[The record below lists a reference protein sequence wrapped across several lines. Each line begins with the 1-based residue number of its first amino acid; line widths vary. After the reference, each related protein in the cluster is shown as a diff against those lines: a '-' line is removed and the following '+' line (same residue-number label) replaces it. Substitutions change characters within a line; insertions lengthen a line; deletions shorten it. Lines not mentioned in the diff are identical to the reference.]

1 MNRLLGLISAPI
13 ALIFTLVVA
22 AGALTLGGYDP
33 GAAFGAL
40 VEGALGSPRAL
51 ASVTLVRMVPL
62 LLTGLAVAL
71 AFRAGLWNIGAEG
84 QLYAGA
90 AMAVWLGLNAGA
102 LPSWVA
108 LPGVLAGAALGG
120 ALWALIP
127 ALLRLR
133 LGVGEVIT
141 TLLMNF
147 VALNLAGW
155 LVHGP
160 LQESRGV
167 FPQTDP
173 IVEAARLPLLV
184 SGTRLHG
191 GLLLGLALAAVLFVV
206 LRYSAIGFATRAVGA
221 SPQAAASAGRI
232 ASGRILLGVFLVS
245 GAMAGLAGGV
255 EITGVTFALYENLS
269 PGHGYTAIAVAL
281 LAGLHPLAVVV
292 TSFVFAVLEA
302 GASAMQ
308 RSAGVPAAWVNG
320 VQALVILSVLAVD
333 QVLRRAWLGR
343 RGEADG

>member
-1 MNRLLGLISAPI
+1 MSRLLGLVSAPL
-13 ALIFTLVVA
+13 ALVVTLAIA
-22 AGALTLGGYDP
+22 AGALALGGFEP

-40 VEGALGSPRAL
+40 VNGALGSPRAL

-71 AFRAGLWNIGAEG
+71 AFKAGLWNIGAEG

-90 AMAVWLGLNAGA
+90 VLAVWVGLHAGA
-102 LPSWVA
+102 MPPWVVLPA
-108 LPGVLAGAALGG
+108 VLAAAALGG

-127 ALLRLR
+127 ALMRLR

-147 VALNLAGW
+147 VALHLAGW

-160 LQESRGV
+160 LQEARGV
-167 FPQTDP
+167 FPQTDQ
-173 IVEAARLPLLV
+173 IVEAARLPLLI
-184 SGTRLHG
+184 SGTRLHA
-191 GLLLGLALAAVLFVV
+191 GLMLGLMLALALFIV
-206 LRYSAIGFATRAVGA
+206 LRYSNVGFATRAVGA
-221 SPQAAASAGRI
+221 SPLAADSAGRI

-245 GAMAGLAGGV
+245 GAIAGLAGGV
-255 EITGVTFALYENLS
+255 EISGVTFALYENLS

-292 TSFVFAVLEA
+292 TAFVFAVLEA

-308 RSAGVPAAWVNG
+308 RSAGVPAAWVSG

-333 QVLRRAWLGR
+333 RGLRRLWPAPAEDL
-343 RGEADG
+343 DG